1 MSAESFLIILPK
13 IDCEKNKNLS
23 KNRIVHP
30 FKYCYYNEL
39 KFYIIKEERG
49 IFMKYIRQF
58 LIILLIS
65 FIKELLPLPVPA
77 SIYGLVLLFL
87 ALEFHIIPLEAVK
100 ETGKFLIEIM
110 PILFVPAGVG
120 LIESWDALRP
130 IFVPVLAIMV
140 ISTVVVMA
148 VSGRVTQS
156 VMRHTKG
163 REQL

>member
-1 MSAESFLIILPK
+1 
-13 IDCEKNKNLS
+13 
-23 KNRIVHP
+23 
-30 FKYCYYNEL
+30 
-39 KFYIIKEERG
+39 
-49 IFMKYIRQF
+49 MKYIRQF

-65 FIKELLPLPVPA
+65 FMGELLKELRPLP
-77 SIYGLVLLFL
+77 LVLLFL

-140 ISTVVVMA
+140 ISTVIVMA

>member
-1 MSAESFLIILPK
+1 
-13 IDCEKNKNLS
+13 
-23 KNRIVHP
+23 
-30 FKYCYYNEL
+30 
-39 KFYIIKEERG
+39 
-49 IFMKYIRQF
+49 MKYIRQF

-65 FIKELLPLPVPA
+65 FMGELLKELLPLPVPA

-130 IFVPVLAIMV
+130 IFVPVLVIMV
-140 ISTVVVMA
+140 VSTVVVMA

-163 REQL
+163 KEQS

>member
-1 MSAESFLIILPK
+1 
-13 IDCEKNKNLS
+13 
-23 KNRIVHP
+23 
-30 FKYCYYNEL
+30 
-39 KFYIIKEERG
+39 
-49 IFMKYIRQF
+49 MKYIRQF

-65 FIKELLPLPVPA
+65 FLGELLKELLPLPVPA

-130 IFVPVLAIMV
+130 IFVPVVVIMV
-140 ISTVVVMA
+140 VSTVVVMA
-148 VSGRVTQS
+148 VSGRVTQA
-156 VMRHTKG
+156 VMRHGKG
-163 REQL
+163 KEQS